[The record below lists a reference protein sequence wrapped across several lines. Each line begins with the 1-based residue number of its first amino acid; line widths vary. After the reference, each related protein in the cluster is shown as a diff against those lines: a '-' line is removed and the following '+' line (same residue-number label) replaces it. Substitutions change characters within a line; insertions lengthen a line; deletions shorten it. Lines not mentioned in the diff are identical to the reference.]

1 MAADP
6 ARIAIKDIRFF
17 IRNVRTRMPF
27 KYGVATLTSVPI
39 LHLRL
44 EGELSGG
51 QLATGWAAD
60 ILPPKWFDKDP
71 QKEYEDNVDDLIAV
85 ARAAAQAYT
94 SAARTPQS
102 VFDTWY
108 AGYHQTLAFGDDNG
122 LNHLTASHGSSLLE
136 RALIDAVGSARSQT
150 YTQMLSTNALGID
163 FGRIHD
169 ELQGVEPGHVLPKQ
183 PLDRIVVRHCVG
195 LADPIH
201 RGDIPASE
209 ILEDGLPQAL
219 EEYIEEQG
227 LTYFKVKVN
236 GDLDA
241 DLERLRE
248 VATLLEA
255 RCRDDYS
262 VTLDGNEQYVEME
275 SFQELLA
282 KLEDAES
289 EALAS
294 FYERIIY
301 LEQPL
306 ERSVA
311 LNDTL
316 EPGIRAISERK
327 AMLIDESD
335 GDLDSFK
342 RAVSLGYSGV
352 SSKNCKGLIKALT
365 NQALARY
372 HSEQPGIRRPYFLS
386 GEDLVN
392 LPVVPLHQDLTHAAA
407 LGISHVERNGHHYV
421 RGLDHLSAPERSACV
436 HSHAALYSER
446 EGALV
451 ALNVQGGQIDV
462 SSLQV
467 PGLGNGP
474 DVDADS
480 MMPLEE
486 WSFASL

>member
-1 MAADP
+1 MTNYREWSP
-6 ARIAIKDIRFF
+6 VTYFPSNPSI
-17 IRNVRTRMPF
+17 
-27 KYGVATLTSVPI
+27 VA
-39 LHLRL
+39 
-44 EGELSGG
+44 
-51 QLATGWAAD
+51 
-60 ILPPKWFDKDP
+60 
-71 QKEYEDNVDDLIAV
+71 
-85 ARAAAQAYT
+85 
-94 SAARTPQS
+94 
-102 VFDTWY
+102 
-108 AGYHQTLAFGDDNG
+108 
-122 LNHLTASHGSSLLE
+122 
-136 RALIDAVGSARSQT
+136 
-150 YTQMLSTNALGID
+150 
-163 FGRIHD
+163 
-169 ELQGVEPGHVLPKQ
+169 
-183 PLDRIVVRHCVG
+183 VRHCVG
-195 LADPIH
+195 LADPIR

-219 EEYIEEQG
+219 EDYIEEQG

-241 DLERLRE
+241 DLERLGD
-248 VATLLEA
+248 VANLLQAQCPE
-255 RCRDDYS
+255 YS
-262 VTLDGNEQYVEME
+262 VTLDGNEQYVETE

-282 KLEDAES
+282 RLEGAGGE
-289 EALAS
+289 LAR

-311 LNDTL
+311 LNDNL
-316 EPGIRAISERK
+316 ETEIRAISERK

-365 NQALARY
+365 NQALARH
-372 HSEQPGIRRPYFLS
+372 HSEQPDIVRPYFLS

-421 RGLDHLSAPERSACV
+421 RGLDHLSTPERSACV
-436 HSHAALYSER
+436 HRHAALYSER

-467 PGLGNGP
+467 PGLGSGP
-474 DVDADS
+474 DVDAQS
-480 MMPLEE
+480 MIPLEE